1 MEKKKLGILG
11 GMGSEATV
19 LFYKKIIDNTS
30 VNNDR
35 EHLDILIYNH
45 ASIPD
50 RTECILCG
58 KQDYLWDI
66 IANDIRGMEQLG
78 CEYFAI
84 PCNTCHYFAD
94 RLQELTNGKFIN
106 MIEETARYAAVRGRK
121 KVGVMATDGTVQGG
135 MYKKAMEAQGIEV
148 VYPSRERQE
157 DVMSLIYEQIKRG
170 EKGDRHQFM
179 NVVHELRA
187 QGCDAV
193 ILACTELSVLN
204 VNYSLNPDFYI
215 DAMNVVAKACIEK
228 CGGVYC
234 E

>member
-66 IANDIRGMEQLG
+66 IANDIRGMEQLLG
-78 CEYFAI
+78 LTDAQIDQVFQKALAGLL
-84 PCNTCHYFAD
+84 FKVAAD
-94 RLQELTNGKFIN
+94 
-106 MIEETARYAAVRGRK
+106 V
-121 KVGVMATDGTVQGG
+121 
-135 MYKKAMEAQGIEV
+135 
-148 VYPSRERQE
+148 
-157 DVMSLIYEQIKRG
+157 
-170 EKGDRHQFM
+170 
-179 NVVHELRA
+179 
-187 QGCDAV
+187 
-193 ILACTELSVLN
+193 
-204 VNYSLNPDFYI
+204 
-215 DAMNVVAKACIEK
+215 
-228 CGGVYC
+228 
-234 E
+234 

>member
-78 CEYFAI
+78 CEY
-84 PCNTCHYFAD
+84 C
-94 RLQELTNGKFIN
+94 RS
-106 MIEETARYAAVRGRK
+106 AAGTDEW
-121 KVGVMATDGTVQGG
+121 KV
-135 MYKKAMEAQGIEV
+135 
-148 VYPSRERQE
+148 
-157 DVMSLIYEQIKRG
+157 
-170 EKGDRHQFM
+170 HQ
-179 NVVHELRA
+179 H
-187 QGCDAV
+187 D
-193 ILACTELSVLN
+193 
-204 VNYSLNPDFYI
+204 
-215 DAMNVVAKACIEK
+215 
-228 CGGVYC
+228 
-234 E
+234 

>member
-78 CEYFAI
+78 PPMCQR
-84 PCNTCHYFAD
+84 PPP
-94 RLQELTNGKFIN
+94 R
-106 MIEETARYAAVRGRK
+106 
-121 KVGVMATDGTVQGG
+121 
-135 MYKKAMEAQGIEV
+135 
-148 VYPSRERQE
+148 
-157 DVMSLIYEQIKRG
+157 
-170 EKGDRHQFM
+170 
-179 NVVHELRA
+179 
-187 QGCDAV
+187 CDAG
-193 ILACTELSVLN
+193 
-204 VNYSLNPDFYI
+204 NP
-215 DAMNVVAKACIEK
+215 A
-228 CGGVYC
+228 GRL
-234 E
+234 

>member
-66 IANDIRGMEQLG
+66 IAKDIRGMEQLG

-106 MIEETARYAAVRGRK
+106 MIEETARYA
-121 KVGVMATDGTVQGG
+121 
-135 MYKKAMEAQGIEV
+135 
-148 VYPSRERQE
+148 
-157 DVMSLIYEQIKRG
+157 
-170 EKGDRHQFM
+170 
-179 NVVHELRA
+179 
-187 QGCDAV
+187 
-193 ILACTELSVLN
+193 SVLWRQMERSRAVCTKKHWKNMALKWYIRQKN
-204 VNYSLNPDFYI
+204 VRKML
-215 DAMNVVAKACIEK
+215 CL
-228 CGGVYC
+228 
-234 E
+234 

>member
-66 IANDIRGMEQLG
+66 IANDIPWNGAGWVVNILPFR
-78 CEYFAI
+78 AI
-84 PCNTCHYFAD
+84 PAII
-94 RLQELTNGKFIN
+94 LQI
-106 MIEETARYAAVRGRK
+106 
-121 KVGVMATDGTVQGG
+121 
-135 MYKKAMEAQGIEV
+135 
-148 VYPSRERQE
+148 
-157 DVMSLIYEQIKRG
+157 
-170 EKGDRHQFM
+170 
-179 NVVHELRA
+179 
-187 QGCDAV
+187 GCR
-193 ILACTELSVLN
+193 N
-204 VNYSLNPDFYI
+204 
-215 DAMNVVAKACIEK
+215 
-228 CGGVYC
+228 
-234 E
+234 

>member
-66 IANDIRGMEQLG
+66 IAKDIRGMEQLDVN
-78 CEYFAI
+78 I
-84 PCNTCHYFAD
+84 
-94 RLQELTNGKFIN
+94 LQFHVTPVIILQ
-106 MIEETARYAAVRGRK
+106 
-121 KVGVMATDGTVQGG
+121 TVC
-135 MYKKAMEAQGIEV
+135 
-148 VYPSRERQE
+148 R
-157 DVMSLIYEQIKRG
+157 
-170 EKGDRHQFM
+170 
-179 NVVHELRA
+179 N
-187 QGCDAV
+187 
-193 ILACTELSVLN
+193 
-204 VNYSLNPDFYI
+204 
-215 DAMNVVAKACIEK
+215 
-228 CGGVYC
+228 
-234 E
+234 